1 MGLRPMREILR
12 KKRNGQRLT
21 SAELH
26 HFVAGVTDQSV
37 SDEQVGAM
45 LMAIFLNGLVPSE
58 TVELTRAMLDSG
70 DQLDWGTDHPRVVD
84 KHSTG
89 GVGDKISLPLAPAL
103 AANGLLVPMIS
114 GRGLGHTGGTLD
126 KLESIPGYRVRLAS
140 DEIHS
145 VVKQVG
151 CVICGQ
157 TDRIAPADRRLY
169 SIRDVT
175 ETVDSIPL
183 ITGSI
188 LSKKAAAG
196 LSALILDVKV
206 GRGAFMTDQE
216 AGQELAESLVQVGK
230 GLGMRTSAILTE
242 MDHPIGRT
250 IGNSLEIHETIE
262 CLKGAGN
269 PDLVDLVAALG
280 GELLALTGG
289 ASDCESGADAIRRTL
304 TDGTALDRFRQM
316 VEAVGGNPHVIDSP
330 DDLLP
335 SSPLSSV
342 IECPDDGYLSS
353 IDSLDLAWIAL
364 DLGAGRKQKTD
375 TVDPAVGIEV
385 LSPRGASIQ
394 RGQPLFRVHH
404 RHEIDDSLRE
414 RLLDTVVVSPEKIA
428 ATSRII
434 TTIR

>member
-1 MGLRPMREILR
+1 MREILR
-12 KKRNGQRLT
+12 KKRNGQRL
-21 SAELH
+21 SADELH
-26 HFVAGVTDQSV
+26 QFVAGVTDQTI

-45 LMAIFLNGLVPSE
+45 LMAIFLNGLIPEE
-58 TVELTRAMLDSG
+58 TVELTRAMLNSG
-70 DQLDWGTDHPRVVD
+70 DQLDWGADHARVVD

-103 AANGLLVPMIS
+103 AACGLLVPMVS

-126 KLESIPGYRVRLAS
+126 KLESIPGYQVRLPAE
-140 DEIHS
+140 EIHA
-145 VVKQVG
+145 VVQKVG

-206 GRGAFMTDQE
+206 GRGAFMADQE
-216 AGQELAESLVQVGK
+216 SGQGLAESLVAVGK
-230 GLGMRTSAILTE
+230 GLGMHTAAILTE

-262 CLKGAGN
+262 CLQGTGN
-269 PDLVDLVAALG
+269 EDLIELVAALG
-280 GELLALTGG
+280 GELLTLTGE
-289 ASDCESGADAIRRTL
+289 APDFESGTATIRKTL
-304 TDGTALDRFRQM
+304 TDGSALERFRQM
-316 VEAVGGNPHVIDSP
+316 VEAVGGDPRVVDSP
-330 DDLLP
+330 NELLP
-335 SSPLSSV
+335 ASPLSTV
-342 IECPDDGYLSS
+342 IECTEDGYLHS
-353 IDSLDLAWIAL
+353 IDSLNLAWVAL

-375 TVDPAVGIEV
+375 TVDPAVGVEV
-385 LSPRGASIQ
+385 LSARGEPLVK
-394 RGQPLFRVHH
+394 GQPLFRVHH
-404 RHEIDDSLRE
+404 RDAIDDSIRQ
-414 RLLDTVVVSPEKIA
+414 RLLDTITIASEKSA
-428 ATSRII
+428 VPSRILK
-434 TTIR
+434 TIR